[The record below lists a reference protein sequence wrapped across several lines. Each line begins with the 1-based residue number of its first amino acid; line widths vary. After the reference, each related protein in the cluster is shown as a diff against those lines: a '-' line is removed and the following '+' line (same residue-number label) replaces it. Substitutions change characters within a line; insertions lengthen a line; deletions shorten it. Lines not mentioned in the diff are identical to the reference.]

1 MYPTRNI
8 RVFRGIVAPTAVSR
22 SESRGRRGRP
32 SDKARAGLSGGAQD
46 LDQLNSAVDRGGVEL
61 GADSRQFLFIAGAH
75 DLDQTGAVPTPA
87 FGHVERLVDQ
97 ADRAVERDVG

>member
-1 MYPTRNI
+1 MSPPRNI
-8 RVFRGIVAPTAVSR
+8 RVFRVIVAPTSVSR

-87 FGHVERLVDQ
+87 FGRVERLVHH
-97 ADRAVERDVG
+97 AHPAVGRQL